1 MNKQQYSQKRH
12 YLMNLTKHKTVYYR
26 NQLKAHGIHVCALCG
41 RPLAVYSPRYGG
53 FVTLRKHYY
62 FQANHI
68 YIALCYNPTNCFEYI
83 ERKWVALG
91 ALVDSL
97 KDAIGGNHS
106 KQDQDEAVD
115 NVKRTLQLASKRLLE
130 SVQNN
135 DQELD
140 VKDIKDLAGVYTLL
154 TQTDGSGNGEAQTP
168 QASAGIADVFDDHD
182 VKVNKTPDGDEE
194 IDPESLDDLSEDD
207 VKKLVTD
214 SFKKQNEDNYN
225 KVKEA

>member
-1 MNKQQYSQKRH
+1 M
-12 YLMNLTKHKTVYYR
+12 
-26 NQLKAHGIHVCALCG
+26 
-41 RPLAVYSPRYGG
+41 
-53 FVTLRKHYY
+53 
-62 FQANHI
+62 
-68 YIALCYNPTNCFEYI
+68 
-83 ERKWVALG
+83 G